1 MTKQWHNGQNETDSP
16 TTELIG
22 VYEPEYSS
30 NDEPLGTLY
39 LTFRY
44 IWMHLDTFGYIWIHL
59 DTFGYIWIHLDAFG
73 YIWIH
78 LDTFRYIWIHLDTF
92 GYI

>member
-30 NDEPLGTLY
+30 NDEPLGIV
-39 LTFRY
+39 Y
-44 IWMHLDTFGYIWIHL
+44 IL
-59 DTFGYIWIHLDAFG
+59 
-73 YIWIH
+73 H
-78 LDTFRYIWIHLDTF
+78 LDTFRYIWIH
-92 GYI
+92 

>member
-39 LTFRY
+39 LTF
-44 IWMHLDTFGYIWIHL
+44 GYIWIYL
-59 DTFGYIWIHLDAFG
+59 DPS
-73 YIWIH
+73 
-78 LDTFRYIWIHLDTF
+78 RYI
-92 GYI
+92 